1 MQNVSD
7 MSLHL
12 NLIGVSLSS
21 VSITTKRPLHVV
33 VRFTGAMRGNRV
45 LLSVKQTSTS
55 GGVRKNMW
63 AVDNFAV
70 FRGDL
75 DYYAEQIEDE
85 FDPMQRCTWIDTSTA
100 RVDVVHRLF
109 ACMCRA

>member
-1 MQNVSD
+1 
-7 MSLHL
+7 
-12 NLIGVSLSS
+12 
-21 VSITTKRPLHVV
+21 
-33 VRFTGAMRGNRV
+33 
-45 LLSVKQTSTS
+45 
-55 GGVRKNMW
+55 MW